1 MSQYQELYSYK
12 RGSFE
17 LKSVVAQKCVVL
29 TTSDYTCSN
38 VLTILDS
45 IVNIIGR
52 GGEREQ
58 YDHSMSTNYFTSI
71 MNKNFIRDPKRI
83 GGKWVRPLT
92 WFC

>member
-45 IVNIIGR
+45 VVNIIGR
-52 GGEREQ
+52 GGEGEQ
-58 YDHSMSTNYFTSI
+58 YDHSMSTNYF
-71 MNKNFIRDPKRI
+71 NNE
-83 GGKWVRPLT
+83 
-92 WFC
+92 